1 MRTFVLVVILG
12 LGVSGCDEKTPAPE
26 VGAEVDAQVPGANE
40 IEWRSAESAACGA
53 FVRWRPLV
61 EPIPVGDLFDAE
73 VEIFIDET
81 MRERIEFETVRLDA
95 GMPHHGHGMNVEPTM
110 IRRGAGDYLA
120 RGMLMHMPGR
130 WLVYVDLIED
140 GRLERAQWSMWL
152 SG

>member
-1 MRTFVLVVILG
+1 MKTFVLVVILG
-12 LGVSGCDEKTPAPE
+12 LGVAGCDEKTPAPE
-26 VGAEVDAQVPGANE
+26 VGAEVDAQMSDANQ
-40 IEWRSAESAACGA
+40 IEWRSAESAAGGA

-73 VEIFIDET
+73 VELFTDAT
-81 MRERIEFETVRLDA
+81 MSQRIEFETVRLDA
-95 GMPHHGHGMNVEPTM
+95 GMPHHGHGMNVEATM

-120 RGMLMHMPGR
+120 RGMLMYMPGR
-130 WLVYVDLIED
+130 WQVYVDFIED